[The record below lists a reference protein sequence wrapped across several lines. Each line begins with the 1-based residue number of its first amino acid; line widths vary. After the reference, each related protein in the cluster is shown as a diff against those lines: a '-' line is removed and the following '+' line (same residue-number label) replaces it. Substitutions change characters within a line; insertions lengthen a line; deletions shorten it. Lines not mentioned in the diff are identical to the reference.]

1 MQATWL
7 QRPCIESLAKVP
19 QVLLLLEVAPQG
31 AMGAATQDLTSGL
44 SWFISTTVP
53 GSASLPVVHV
63 LLQLD
68 WLFNRA
74 KTLSPS
80 RLGLLTPSSK
90 RLDLGHLP
98 TSIAWSKVPKEGV
111 LGSLLDRQKQ
121 TAPHFPVIPTCKSE
135 EVLLCF
141 HSVNVVILRK
151 LRNRTVLH
159 GF

>member
-1 MQATWL
+1 MNHQ
-7 QRPCIESLAKVP
+7 AKVL
-19 QVLLLLEVAPQG
+19 QVLLVLEVAPQG
-31 AMGAATQDLTSGL
+31 AMGVATHDSTSGL
-44 SWFISTTVP
+44 LWFISTTVP
-53 GSASLPVVHV
+53 GSASLPADHV

-80 RLGLLTPSSK
+80 RHGFLTPRSK

-98 TSIAWSKVPKEGV
+98 TSIAWSEVPEEGV

-121 TAPHFPVIPTCKSE
+121 TAPHFPVVPTCKSE

-141 HSVNVVILRK
+141 DSVNVVILRK
-151 LRNRTVLH
+151 HANRTALH